1 MEATVQPAACGGR
14 PGERACLDMMTGPSW
29 QWSPTRQT
37 CLAPMTSAVRLS
49 TSVAC
54 VLSSSS
60 TCGARRPVKARNA
73 PAAPAAR
80 GAHVHSWPF
89 KCESASVEASAV
101 QVLPRP
107 PCDSDTASGTGCSA
121 RPPAP
126 RAGPRLAEAEV
137 RQARVARARAGR
149 AHDVRGLRAR
159 AAPLGAR
166 PAAAPERGWGHAR
179 LRPSPLALAQATGGP
194 RVLPVLGVNSAD
206 HLVRTSSCLQQYAQ
220 GQGHCAA
227 LRPAAPRQAAHAS
240 RAPAAAR
247 ARWRGRARG
256 SGARR
261 RRPARRPP
269 RAAASAWP
277 ARRRPPRRP
286 GAPARAPPALSA
298 PSTPADPA
306 VSSRLRS
313 RCRRPARARVLA
325 HTARMRGAG
334 AWRRAD
340 GELGEH
346 GAGLQPVYR
355 VGAGAPAR
363 AA

>member
-194 RVLPVLGVNSAD
+194 RVLPALGEYCKPPREDKLMPPTVHAGAGA
-206 HLVRTSSCLQQYAQ
+206 LCCTAASSPQA
-220 GQGHCAA
+220 GG
-227 LRPAAPRQAAHAS
+227 PRQPRACSSS
-240 RAPAAAR
+240 RSVAR
-247 ARWRGRARG
+247 ASARK
-256 SGARR
+256 RR
-261 RRPARRPP
+261 SS
-269 RAAASAWP
+269 AAASSP
-277 ARRRPPRRP
+277 ASSRSCVSLASSP
-286 GAPARAPPALSA
+286 PPA
-298 PSTPADPA
+298 TPTW
-306 VSSRLRS
+306 
-313 RCRRPARARVLA
+313 RAC
-325 HTARMRGAG
+325 
-334 AWRRAD
+334 
-340 GELGEH
+340 
-346 GAGLQPVYR
+346 
-355 VGAGAPAR
+355 AR
-363 AA
+363 AAGAQRALHARGPCCQ